1 MKKYAKKIVAL
12 VLAVMIVATCF
23 AGCAKINYV
32 TNGTIG
38 AIKEVQNGT
47 WNQKPEEGGDSAGTG
62 SATTIEEFKAGTYG
76 GIEFK
81 SVEDVANYY
90 VKCFDYTKT
99 LTAPYTVD
107 GKADNLYKLL
117 GEEKLELKSL
127 LVEGKEN
134 SMLNNA
140 AGGVVAKIL
149 QTGAKGLPP
158 NWGNKPENDKIEG
171 ETEFTKSLFTADD
184 IQACNVK
191 DNGDGTITIQIQP
204 KTGKMSLHNGDSQ
217 GKFFNVLGDIAGT
230 IGAID
235 ILSFSQGDANDNVI
249 VIYDGGTGTVKIDT
263 ATNEIVAG
271 DYVMKVHVDVQ
282 HANALGVIKDKSAT
296 VDLDYSNHFPASDEY
311 LAERKIVKG

>member
-1 MKKYAKKIVAL
+1 MKKHAKKIVAL
-12 VLAVMIVATCF
+12 VLAVILVATCF
-23 AGCAKINYV
+23 AGCAKINYI

-47 WNQKPEEGGDSAGTG
+47 WNQKPEDGEGGEGTG
-62 SATTIEEFKAGTYG
+62 AATSIEEFKAGTYG

-81 SVEDVANYY
+81 TEEDLVNYY

-107 GKADNLYKLL
+107 GQAENLYKLL
-117 GEEKLELKSL
+117 GEENLELKSL

-140 AGGVVAKIL
+140 AGGIVQSLL

-158 NWGNKPENDKIEG
+158 NWGNKPENDQVDGIV
-171 ETEFTKSLFTADD
+171 FTKSLFTAEDV
-184 IQACNVK
+184 QACNAK

-204 KTGKMSLHNGDSQ
+204 KAGKMSLHNGDSQ

-230 IGAID
+230 IASID
-235 ILSFSQGDANDNVI
+235 ILSFAQGDANENVI
-249 VIYDGGTGTVKIDT
+249 VIYDGGTGTVTIDT

-271 DYVMKVHVDVQ
+271 DYTMKVHVDVQ
-282 HANALGVIKDKSAT
+282 HASALGVIKDKSAT
-296 VDLDYSNHFPASDEY
+296 VDLDYTNHFPASDEY
-311 LAERKIVKG
+311 LAERNIVKG

>member
-12 VLAVMIVATCF
+12 VLAVILVATCF
-23 AGCAKINYV
+23 AGCAKINYI

-47 WNQKPEEGGDSAGTG
+47 WNQKPEDGEAGDGT
-62 SATTIEEFKAGTYG
+62 ATTTIEEFKAGTYG
-76 GIEFK
+76 GVEFK

-107 GKADNLYKLL
+107 GASDNLYKLL

-140 AGGVVAKIL
+140 AGGIVGSIL
-149 QTGAKGLPP
+149 KTGAKGLPP

-191 DNGDGTITIQIQP
+191 DNGDGTITITIQP
-204 KTGKMSLHNGDSQ
+204 KAGKMSLHNGDSQ

-230 IGAID
+230 IAAID
-235 ILSFSQGDANDNVI
+235 ILSFAQGDANDNVI
-249 VIYDGGTGTVKIDT
+249 VIYDGGTGSAIIDT
-263 ATNEIVAG
+263 ASGEIVGG
-271 DYVMKVHVDVQ
+271 DYTMKVHVDVQ

-296 VDLDYSNHFPASDEY
+296 VDLDYTNHFPASDEY
-311 LAERKIVKG
+311 LAERKIVRG